1 MRLVTYL
8 FRSARGTFLLALAAG
23 LVSGIAGAA
32 FIAPV
37 NAALG
42 DPDEAASGSIWIWY
56 VALCLIAVVTRAF
69 AQIQLFRLSQQV
81 IYRLRRRMV
90 DAILDAP
97 LRAVETTGTPRLY
110 SALAD
115 DVVVVADALPG
126 LPLVCSSAAFL
137 LVVIVYLVIVSPVV
151 ALVTLAAAVA
161 GVAAYRAFA
170 AYGMRYL
177 AAARTE
183 QDALF
188 EHFRTVVEGVKE
200 LKLNRAR
207 RDALA
212 GRALDATA
220 MSYRRHSVV
229 GLSVF
234 EAAAGSGQAII
245 FALVGVLLFALPA
258 MAAIPAAS
266 IAAAVLVILFA
277 VSSLQGVL
285 VWLPTLGRASIALGS
300 IEARLTELETAG
312 REEPATTP
320 TPAFGDWRSI
330 RLHGVRHVYR
340 GPTGEEFTL
349 GPLDLR
355 VRRGEVLFVV
365 GGNGSGKTTLAKLIT
380 GLYPPQGGTIRIGG
394 TEVTGIKDTGI
405 KDTGIEDTGVE
416 ITDAD
421 RDAYRQQFS
430 AVFSDFHLF
439 DNLLG
444 LPPQDLL
451 DKARHYL
458 ARLRL
463 DHKVSIVDD
472 RFSATALSQGQR
484 KRLALLLAFLEDRPA
499 YVFDEWAADQDPE
512 FKRFFYRELL
522 AELKARDKAVVV
534 ISHDDRYFDAAD
546 RLVRLDYGQ
555 ISDAPAWL
563 TSPPPGPGDPEEVR
577 S

>member
-8 FRSARGTFLLALAAG
+8 FRAARGPFLLAIAAG
-23 LVSGIAGAA
+23 LVSGVAGAA

-37 NAALG
+37 NAAIQQVG
-42 DPDEAASGSIWIWY
+42 APGTIWVWY
-56 VALCLIAVVTRAF
+56 LVLCLTAVVTRAF

-81 IYRLRRRMV
+81 ILRLRRRLV

-97 LRAVETTGTPRLY
+97 LRAVERTGSARLH

-126 LPLVCSSAAFL
+126 LPLVCSSVAFL
-137 LVVIVYLVIVSPVV
+137 VVVIGYLVVVSPLV
-151 ALVTLAAAVA
+151 ALVTLAAAVL

-177 AAARTE
+177 TAARAE

-188 EHFRTVVEGVKE
+188 EHFRTVIDGVKE

-212 GRALDATA
+212 GRELDATA
-220 MSYRRHSVV
+220 ASYRRNSVI

-234 EAAAGSGQAII
+234 EAAGGSGQAVV
-245 FALVGVLLFALPA
+245 FALVGVVLFVLPGTV
-258 MAAIPAAS
+258 PAAS

-285 VWLPTLGRASIALGS
+285 VWLPALGRASIALGT
-300 IEARLTELETAG
+300 IETRLAELEAAG
-312 REEPATTP
+312 AEPAAP
-320 TPAFGDWRSI
+320 PSAGFGDWREI
-330 RLHGVRHVYR
+330 RLCGVRHAYL

-349 GPLDLR
+349 GPIDLPI
-355 VRRGEVLFVV
+355 RRGEVLFVV

-380 GLYPPQGGTIRIGG
+380 GLYRPQGGVIRVDGAD
-394 TEVTGIKDTGI
+394 VTD
-405 KDTGIEDTGVE
+405 ER
-416 ITDAD
+416 

-444 LPPQDLL
+444 LPPGDLRA
-451 DKARHYL
+451 KAEHYL

-463 DHKVSIVDD
+463 DHRVSVLGD

-534 ISHDDRYFDAAD
+534 ISHDDRFFDAAD
-546 RLVRLDYGQ
+546 RLVRLDYGR
-555 ISDAPAWL
+555 IPADL
-563 TSPPPGPGDPEEVR
+563 PAVHPQGATS
-577 S
+577 